1 MKESKIERE
10 LKKQIEAIGGSCFKW
25 VSPGNRG
32 VPDRIVIYQGEVTL
46 VELKRPGEKLR
57 PLQEFQRRKFA
68 ELGVEVEVIDSM
80 EGVAEFVARIQNC

>member
-10 LKKQIEAIGGSCFKW
+10 LLRQIEAIGGRCFKW

-32 VPDRIVIYQGEVTL
+32 VPDRIVIYQSEVIL
-46 VELKRPGEKLR
+46 VELKSPGEKLR

-68 ELGVEVEVIDSM
+68 ELGVKVEVIDSM